1 MKYDKEAKRAWKSAT
16 VRVVICFIVVIAIAG
31 SMVFRRD
38 RRENEQ
44 ESLQENEQVATQE
57 TTSQAVENEETEEPE
72 EVAEPKQDVL
82 VETNSETKP
91 LAFSP
96 ENFILWPVDGNV
108 ILNYS
113 MDQTV
118 YFATLDQYKYNPA
131 ILISG
136 ELDAE
141 VMAIER
147 GIISSVEEDAKTGM
161 TVTVEMGNGFEAIYG
176 QLKNVRVK
184 EGDYVK
190 QGQIIGYL
198 AEPTKYYSV
207 EGCNLYL
214 QMLKDG
220 EPVNPLDYLDV

>member
-16 VRVVICFIVVIAIAG
+16 VGVVICFIVVIAIAG

-38 RRENEQ
+38 RRKNEQ